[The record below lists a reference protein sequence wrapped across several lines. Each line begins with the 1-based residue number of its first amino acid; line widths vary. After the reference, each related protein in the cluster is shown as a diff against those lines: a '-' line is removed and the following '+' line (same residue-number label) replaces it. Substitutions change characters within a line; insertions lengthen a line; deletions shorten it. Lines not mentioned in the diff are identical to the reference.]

1 MHSKIDLP
9 RLINVCIYWKYTV
22 GYLTGN
28 YFICYQKVRIG
39 NMATIPFL
47 VNTELVAHT
56 YQKTY
61 VFKSAQHFF
70 SFVLEES
77 RCKLMLNN
85 GASEMNLLLRAVP

>member
-9 RLINVCIYWKYTV
+9 RLINVSIYWKYTV

-39 NMATIPFL
+39 IVAMFPFL

-70 SFVLEES
+70 SFVPEES